1 MSQHTFRQAVADYL
15 AGNPGQ
21 WIDGLVLQQIGGV
34 YAWRTRLS
42 ECRTQLG
49 MDVRNRQRKVGDHTV
64 SEYMFVPRAVPVQA
78 SLLEGVA

>member
-21 WIDGLVLQQIGGV
+21 WIDGLVLQQIGGC

-42 ECRTQLG
+42 ECRTQLN
-49 MDVRNRQRKVGDHTV
+49 MCIENRQRKAGDRTV
-64 SEYMFVPRAVPVQA
+64 SEYRYVPPVTLTQA
-78 SLLEGVA
+78 RLWEGAA